1 MYRNKNRT
9 LKIMKVALLYCAMTK
24 NCGGTVSLL
33 EKILGVG
40 IALLFLITLWGILP
54 FQCHFQGLDP

>member
-1 MYRNKNRT
+1 MYRNKTRT

-24 NCGGTVSLL
+24 NCSGTVSLL

-40 IALLFLITLWGILP
+40 HCPSIFDYTVGYSAISVSFSGS
-54 FQCHFQGLDP
+54 

>member
-9 LKIMKVALLYCAMTK
+9 LKMMKVALLYCAMTK

-33 EKILGVG
+33 ERILGVG
-40 IALLFLITLWGILP
+40 HCPSSLEYTVGYSAISVSFSGS
-54 FQCHFQGLDP
+54 